1 LDKGQGGYY
10 LGVALC
16 AGGILGTLICYGIL
30 QEKIM
35 TTPYGGGD
43 EYFKYSLLIVFINRA
58 LTCAVALVTNVVKGQ
73 SLKPIA
79 PLYSYA
85 AVSVSNVVATA
96 CQYEALKYVTFPV
109 QTLAKTAKMVPVM
122 LWGTVILMK
131 SYNVKEYGMAV
142 LVTLGCTLFLLSGD
156 ASSKV
161 SHRHKAGGPEV
172 GSTGAVYGGFL
183 MMGYLGFDGFTSTF
197 QEKLFKGFE
206 MTSHHQVLYVT
217 LFSATFA
224 FGSLV
229 MSGSLGPAL
238 EFVVAYP
245 SCIAD
250 ILFLSS
256 TAVSS
261 QFIIAY
267 TIKTYG
273 ALVFATIMTT
283 RQFLSILV
291 SNVLFGHPMAW
302 GQWLGLVV
310 VFGTLYAKIQMKGKK
325 RNPLIP
331 NHANGHRGQ
340 QSS

>member
-1 LDKGQGGYY
+1 
-10 LGVALC
+10 
-16 AGGILGTLICYGIL
+16 
-30 QEKIM
+30 
-35 TTPYGGGD
+35 
-43 EYFKYSLLIVFINRA
+43 
-58 LTCAVALVTNVVKGQ
+58 
-73 SLKPIA
+73 
-79 PLYSYA
+79 
-85 AVSVSNVVATA
+85 
-96 CQYEALKYVTFPV
+96 
-109 QTLAKTAKMVPVM
+109 
-122 LWGTVILMK
+122 
-131 SYNVKEYGMAV
+131 
-142 LVTLGCTLFLLSGD
+142 
-156 ASSKV
+156 
-161 SHRHKAGGPEV
+161 
-172 GSTGAVYGGFL
+172 
-183 MMGYLGFDGFTSTF
+183 
-197 QEKLFKGFE
+197 

-325 RNPLIP
+325 RNPPIP

-340 QSS
+340 QSA